1 MVKEV
6 DILEKN
12 TFLDKLYLSIG
23 IDCRGE
29 AIQIGGKPLLGIEA
43 VLNTIG
49 LKVKL
54 LLFKISHLKVVLHF
68 LLQRNPVLPCA
79 CCDDPFCIK
88 GVTG

>member
-1 MVKEV
+1 MIKEV

-12 TFLDKLYLSIG
+12 TFLDKPYLSIG
-23 IDCRGE
+23 IDCRGV

-43 VLNTIG
+43 VLNSIG

-68 LLQRNPVLPCA
+68 LLQRNPVLLMHA
-79 CCDDPFCIK
+79 VMILSASK
-88 GVTG
+88 V